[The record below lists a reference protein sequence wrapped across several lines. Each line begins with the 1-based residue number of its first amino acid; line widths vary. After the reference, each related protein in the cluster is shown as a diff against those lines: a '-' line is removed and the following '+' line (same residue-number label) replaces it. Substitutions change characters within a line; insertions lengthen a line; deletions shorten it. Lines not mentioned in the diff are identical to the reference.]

1 MTGERD
7 PYVEMAVTNWAPRF
21 IQNGVDYAGFTA
33 TMARIATWDQWLPEW
48 VRSADEHAEIAEEA
62 EAAGHGLTAGH
73 AWRRAAVSRHFA
85 KFVWTLDL
93 DRVAEA
99 TLRSVAEMRRAFSF
113 LDPTAERIEV
123 DFDGEAVVAVLRR
136 PTDVEKP
143 RLVVLLPGLDSTKEE
158 FFHLEETFLRRGLA
172 TLSID
177 GPGQG
182 ETGLRIPLRGDYH
195 RAVTAVLDEVGRSVD
210 GGARMAEGVAV
221 CGVSL
226 GGFYAPLVAAHE
238 NRVRVMVAISGPYAA
253 WHRWDDMSPITKQA
267 FIART
272 HATTADEA
280 FEVVRQLDLTGLC
293 EKIQAVSLY
302 VTGDQDRIVPWE
314 QTERQARETPDASF
328 VLYPGGNHV
337 VANLPHR
344 ARPMVADWITD
355 QMKHVED

>member
-1 MTGERD
+1 MTGQRD
-7 PYVEMAVTNWAPRF
+7 PLVDMAATAWAPRI

-73 AWRRAAVSRHFA
+73 AWRRAAVTRHFA

-93 DRVAEA
+93 DLVAEA
-99 TLRSVAEMRRAFSF
+99 TLRSVDEMRRAYAF
-113 LDPTAERIEV
+113 LDPTAERIEA
-123 DFDGEAVVAVLRR
+123 DFDGEAVAAVLRR
-136 PTDVEKP
+136 PAEVAEP

-158 FFHLEETFLRRGLA
+158 FFPLEETFLQRGLA

-182 ETGLRIPLRGDYH
+182 ETGLRIPLRADYH
-195 RAVTAVLDEVGRSVD
+195 RAVTAVLNEVKRSVD
-210 GGARMAEGVAV
+210 GGAGMVEGVAV

-238 NRVRVMVAISGPYAA
+238 SRVRVMAAISGPYAA
-253 WHRWDDMSPITKQA
+253 WDKWDEMPPISKQA

-272 HATTADEA
+272 HSATADEA
-280 FEVVRQLDLTGLC
+280 FEVVRQLDLTGVC
-293 EKIQAVSLY
+293 EKIQAVCLY
-302 VTGDQDRIVPWE
+302 VAGDQDRLVPW
-314 QTERQARETPDASF
+314 QHTQRQAQETPNASF
-328 VLYPGGNHV
+328 VCYPGGNHV
-337 VANLPHR
+337 LANLPHR
-344 ARPMVADWITD
+344 ARPMIADWITD
-355 QMKHVED
+355 QMKPLAG